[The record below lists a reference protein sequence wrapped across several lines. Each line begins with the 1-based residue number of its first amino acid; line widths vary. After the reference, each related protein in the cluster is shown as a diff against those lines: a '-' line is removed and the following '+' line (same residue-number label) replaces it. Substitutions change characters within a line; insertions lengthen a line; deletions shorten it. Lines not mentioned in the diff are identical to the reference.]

1 MCSFL
6 KLCYILKMKKRI
18 EKDLVVDFDPPTK
31 KGLSFVELK
40 KLMVFWQ
47 KKLYMA
53 DWKFDLKI
61 VDFKKD
67 NGYRQSGHF
76 FANSKKKI
84 ATILMT
90 WDPWRG
96 DEEYTLVHEMIHV
109 LLYDFDKFSENKIKM
124 LSKNNTKI
132 IDIHIEKLEEV
143 VHHLT
148 RAILGRSDR

>member
-1 MCSFL
+1 V
-6 KLCYILKMKKRI
+6 KERI
-18 EKDLVVDFDPPTK
+18 EKDLIVDFNPPTK

-40 KLMVFWQ
+40 KMLGFWQ
-47 KKLYMA
+47 KKLDM
-53 DWKFDLKI
+53 DNWKFKLMI
-61 VDFKKD
+61 VDFQKD

-76 FANSKKKI
+76 IANVKKKT

-90 WDPWRG
+90 WNPWRR

-109 LLYDFDKFSENKIKM
+109 LVYDFDKFSENKIKT

-132 IDIHIEKLEEV
+132 IDSYFEKLEET

>member
-1 MCSFL
+1 
-6 KLCYILKMKKRI
+6 MKERI
-18 EKDLVVDFDPPTK
+18 EKDLIVDFNPPTK

-40 KLMVFWQ
+40 KMLGFWQ
-47 KKLYMA
+47 KKLDM
-53 DWKFDLKI
+53 DNWKFKLMI
-61 VDFKKD
+61 VDFQKD

-76 FANSKKKI
+76 IANVKKKT

-90 WDPWRG
+90 WNPWRR

-109 LLYDFDKFSENKIKM
+109 LVYDFDKFSENKIKT

-132 IDIHIEKLEEV
+132 IDSYFEKLEET